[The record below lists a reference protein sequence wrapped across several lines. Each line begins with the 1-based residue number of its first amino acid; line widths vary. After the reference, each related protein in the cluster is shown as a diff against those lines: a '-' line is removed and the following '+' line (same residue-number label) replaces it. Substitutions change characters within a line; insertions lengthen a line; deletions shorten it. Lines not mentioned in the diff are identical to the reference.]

1 MQRMSRQAEREAI
14 VELLRSVEQQRTP
27 AVLELVG
34 EAGIGKTTL
43 LETVDESPRVGRLVL
58 RGRAAE
64 FEGDLP
70 YGLFIDALDAYL
82 AGIGER
88 PSGVLDPA
96 DLAELAG
103 VFPALERR
111 VAAPAVLVR
120 EERFRFHRAVRSLL
134 EQVAGRGSA
143 VPRLTTSISPI
154 RPRASCWPRCCG
166 ALLTVRCCWR
176 SRIGRGGDRR
186 R

>member
-1 MQRMSRQAEREAI
+1 MQTVSRKPERERI
-14 VELLRSVEQQRTP
+14 VELLRSVEQQGAS

-43 LETVDESPRVGRLVL
+43 LETVGEYPRAGRVVL

-70 YGLFIDALDAYL
+70 YGLFIDALDAHL
-82 AGIGER
+82 AGITER
-88 PSGVLDPA
+88 RSGGLDPD

-120 EERFRFHRAVRSLL
+120 EERFRFYRAVRALL
-134 EQVAGRGSA
+134 EQVAGRGRS
-143 VPRLTTSISPI
+143 TTSISLI
-154 RPRASCWPRCCG
+154 RLRASCWRRSCG
-166 ALLTVRCCWR
+166 GFLTVRCCWR
-176 SRIGRGGDRR
+176 WRIARGGDHPPWLVS
-186 R
+186 